1 MTGTPIA
8 EAARE
13 IGVPRS
19 TVREWATARRFHLH
33 RDGSVSKRGMDE
45 LRQLAEERNQ
55 EQEEQEDNG
64 DLRHQ
69 LLRAQI
75 RERKAIGKLRE
86 LELAHESGRFVELAL
101 VQRDGADTAERVIS
115 ILRAIPQRTA
125 LALECACQ
133 RAAVVELRISQEI
146 ERAIAEM
153 KDSTYLKPRSK
164 K

>member
-8 EAARE
+8 EASRE
-13 IGVPRS
+13 VGVSRS
-19 TVREWATARRFHLH
+19 TVREWATAGLFHRH
-33 RDGSVSKRGMDE
+33 RDGSVSKRGLEE
-45 LRQLAEERNQ
+45 LQRLAEERAA
-55 EQEEQEDNG
+55 EQEEEEESG

-69 LLRAQI
+69 LLQAQV

-86 LELAHESGRFVELAL
+86 LELAHESGRYVELAL

-125 LALECACQ
+125 LALECECQ
-133 RAAVVELRISQEI
+133 RAAVVEKRIGEEI

-153 KDSTYLKPRSK
+153 KDSTYIKPRSK